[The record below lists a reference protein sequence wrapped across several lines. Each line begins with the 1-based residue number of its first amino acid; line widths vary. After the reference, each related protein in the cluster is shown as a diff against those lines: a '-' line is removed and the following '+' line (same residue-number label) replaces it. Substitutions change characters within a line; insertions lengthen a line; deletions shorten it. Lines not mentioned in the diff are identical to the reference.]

1 MRGPSYFAMHLTRI
15 VQNVSDALL
24 TLAYPQVCT
33 ICGDSVEYRRFGVC
47 CENCWLTTRIF
58 NHSDL
63 SCWKCGLVSLNTP
76 AHRVDEP
83 RYCHKCDLHPFAS
96 ARSIGFYDRALRETV
111 LSLKR
116 EPHLPR
122 FVAEHLAEF
131 VKRPPLNSSSVIVPV
146 PLHQTRLKSRGFNQA
161 DVVAG
166 MVAGVCGL
174 PIVDKALVRTAH
186 SEKYRAGLDAKGRQ
200 DTVTKSFAVRYEQL
214 IAGDDVLLVDDVY
227 TTGATVAACTEE
239 LLLAGAQSVSI
250 LTIARSYL

>member
-1 MRGPSYFAMHLTRI
+1 
-15 VQNVSDALL
+15 
-24 TLAYPQVCT
+24 
-33 ICGDSVEYRRFGVC
+33 
-47 CENCWLTTRIF
+47 
-58 NHSDL
+58 
-63 SCWKCGLVSLNTP
+63 
-76 AHRVDEP
+76 
-83 RYCHKCDLHPFAS
+83 
-96 ARSIGFYDRALRETV
+96 
-111 LSLKR
+111 
-116 EPHLPR
+116 
-122 FVAEHLAEF
+122 
-131 VKRPPLNSSSVIVPV
+131 VIVPV

-250 LTIARSYL
+250 LTIARSYLWTTQIDEFELGTDQLISPGLTQELLPKSNIFWHLLPRSGNIGSIWMVGF